1 MNQNKLKFLSILATI
16 LIPIVA
22 IVSWSIGSD
31 NGLKKGG
38 LIGYNIA
45 MDTITA
51 VLDATSEK
59 KFVTKLTTISRFDT
73 NVYYISPK
81 ILTK

>member
-1 MNQNKLKFLSILATI
+1 MRQNKLKFLSILATS

-22 IVSWSIGSD
+22 ILFYSIGND
-31 NGLKKGG
+31 NGYRKGG

-45 MDTITA
+45 MDTITK

-59 KFVTKLTTISRFDT
+59 KFVTKLTAVSRFDT